1 MVETASRR
9 VASYPP
15 NARTIAMKRLLI
27 AAFVVALGVAA
38 ASAQTASAPTPT
50 DTPAASAATQTP
62 KEVRAQC
69 KSDAKAQGLKGD
81 ARKAAVQ
88 DCFAK
93 ARPDLA
99 KAQQCRQEG
108 KAKGLAKKELKAY
121 VEQCK
126 AAG

>member
-1 MVETASRR
+1 
-9 VASYPP
+9 
-15 NARTIAMKRLLI
+15 MKRLLI

-38 ASAQTASAPTPT
+38 ASAQTAPAPTPT

-69 KSDAKAQGLKGD
+69 KSD
-81 ARKAAVQ
+81 
-88 DCFAK
+88 AK

-126 AAG
+126 TAG